1 MKLILWCNRK
11 RNGDKWIHH
20 FTITRWKR
28 FKLFHDCI
36 LPQHFRKFGKEKQGK
51 TLMGSN
57 LVTLYKKPDKGLNH
71 KEVLKNFKICDCS
84 EVYWLWTTKFQE
96 KVWLDLRFIKG
107 SCSISDL
114 LKTNPA
120 NAVFT
125 SVLVVV
131 FKISWIDQRHTVVSG
146 QVLGENIGTLSS
158 ANKNWLCKKT

>member
-1 MKLILWCNRK
+1 
-11 RNGDKWIHH
+11 
-20 FTITRWKR
+20 
-28 FKLFHDCI
+28 
-36 LPQHFRKFGKEKQGK
+36 
-51 TLMGSN
+51 MGSN

-71 KEVLKNFKICDCS
+71 KEVLKNFKTCDYF

-96 KVWLDLRFIKG
+96 KVRIDLRFIKG

-125 SVLVVV
+125 SLLVVV

-146 QVLGENIGTLSS
+146 QVLGENIEKLSS
-158 ANKNWLCKKT
+158 QQVKTDYVKNVKVRSLVCCSYQVSCITSVTTPYDLHI